1 MIKETEATTEKSI
14 QKNPY
19 TIRSLIW
26 KWVVAL
32 ILMLLVFG
40 LLADILESFI
50 SWLPGS
56 LTYPAASSAYLIY
69 MVVWTVR
76 FFIKKKRFG
85 R

>member
-1 MIKETEATTEKSI
+1 MAKNTETITEKSI

-32 ILMLLVFG
+32 LLMLLVFP
-40 LLADILESFI
+40 LLADILESFVP
-50 SWLPGS
+50 WLPGS
-56 LTYPAASSAYLIY
+56 LTFPFASSAYFIY

-76 FFIKKKRFG
+76 FFLKKKRFS